1 MKRQEIDHD
10 ALRRKYNPDGSKL
23 RTDQL
28 ELLEMLKFVA
38 DICQRN
44 NIEWWL
50 SAGTLLG
57 AARHGGFIPWDDD
70 LDISVSKK
78 DYKKLKKILL
88 ELDNKEYVFHCME
101 SDVEYVNTFGK
112 FRKRESSII
121 SANRRYNYYKWRG
134 IGFDIFAIEKTNYLS
149 SRIASVIYNNL
160 QHTTSYIKWGWLRK
174 PLIRFIQVLCLFFIN
189 SVLRLVGLIN
199 PRSEYHYLLGTGWPK
214 ERFYAKDIF
223 PLTTISFEG
232 VEFPAPKDTDAYLT
246 NVYGNWRSLPSE
258 EAIKKAIHCL
268 DYRQEIYGTM
278 K

>member
-1 MKRQEIDHD
+1 MKRQEIDND

-50 SAGTLLG
+50 SCGTLLG

-70 LDISVSKK
+70 LDISVSKS

-88 ELDNKEYVFHCME
+88 NLDNKDYVFHCME
-101 SDVEYVNTFGK
+101 SDVEYVNVFGK
-112 FRKRESSII
+112 FRKREGSITSS
-121 SANRRYNYYKWRG
+121 NRRYNYYKWRG
-134 IGFDIFAIEKTNYLS
+134 IGFDIFAIEKNNYLS
-149 SRIASVIYNNL
+149 ARIASVIYNNL
-160 QHTTSYIKWGWLRK
+160 QHLTSYIKWGWLRK
-174 PLIRFIQVLCLFFIN
+174 PLIRFIQVLCLGIIN
-189 SVLRLVGLIN
+189 SVLRLVGLVN
-199 PRSEYHYLLGTGWPK
+199 PRNEYHYLLGTGWPK
-214 ERFYAKDIF
+214 ERFYTEDIF

-246 NVYGNWRSLPSE
+246 KAYGNWRSLPSE
-258 EAIKKAIHCL
+258 ESIKKAIHCL
-268 DYRQEIYGTM
+268 DYRQEIYGTT